1 MCEVGESVERVVAA
15 QHAKWGT
22 SAVDADVFGTGDPA
36 EIAATIDRFC
46 LDELGAEIEEGLFYG
61 ASAGCVLGVR
71 LRGGGEVVIKAYQQ
85 RWQAP
90 YLRAVQS
97 VQTHVVGRGLPCATP
112 LRGPTALVP
121 GRPHQ
126 AMVESLLADPG
137 LRPFSTAAERRVSA
151 AGLARMI
158 AVCRELPAS
167 PELGDHPL
175 RRPSD
180 GLYGEPHS
188 PLFDFAGTAEG
199 AAWIDEHARR
209 ALLQR
214 EADERP
220 PVVAHA
226 DWSARNVRLD
236 DHRLLAVY
244 DWDSVAL
251 VPESTAVGQA
261 AATWSV
267 TADPGGTEF
276 PSLPDIVGFMTD
288 YEKAAG
294 HGLDD
299 AQWRA
304 AGAAAAY
311 TLAYTAR
318 CEHALAMTGRA
329 RPDQHAAHDRLA
341 DAGSALLDLGRL
353 RGRLR
358 GRPWGRGRE
367 G

>member
-22 SAVDADVFGTGDPA
+22 NAVDADVFGTGDPA
-36 EIAATIDRFC
+36 GIGVIVDRFC
-46 LDELGAEIEEGLFYG
+46 VDELGAETEEGLFYG
-61 ASAGCVLGVR
+61 VSAGCVLGVR
-71 LRGGGEVVIKAYQQ
+71 LRDGGEVVIKAYQQ
-85 RWQAP
+85 RWQAA

-97 VQTHVVGRGLPCATP
+97 VQTHLAGRGFPCATP

-126 AMVESLLADPG
+126 VMVESLLVDPG

-151 AGLARMI
+151 AALARLI
-158 AVCRELPAS
+158 AVCREFPAS
-167 PELGDHPL
+167 PELAGHPM
-175 RRPSD
+175 RRSSD

-199 AAWIDEHARR
+199 AEWIDEHARR
-209 ALLQR
+209 AVLQR

-220 PVVAHA
+220 SVVAHC

-236 DHRLLAVY
+236 EHRLLAVY
-244 DWDSVAL
+244 DWDSVTL

-267 TADPGGTEF
+267 TADQGGTEF
-276 PSLPDIVGFMTD
+276 PSLPDIVGFFAD
-288 YEKAAG
+288 YERAAG
-294 HGLDD
+294 YGLDD
-299 AQWRA
+299 VQWRA
-304 AGAAAAY
+304 AGGAAAY

-341 DAGSALLDLGRL
+341 DAGPALLDLPRD
-353 RGRLR
+353 RG
-358 GRPWGRGRE
+358 G
-367 G
+367 